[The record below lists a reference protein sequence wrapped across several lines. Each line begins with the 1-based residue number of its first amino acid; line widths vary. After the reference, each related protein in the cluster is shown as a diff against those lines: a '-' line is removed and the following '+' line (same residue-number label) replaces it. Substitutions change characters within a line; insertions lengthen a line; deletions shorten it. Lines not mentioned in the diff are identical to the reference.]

1 MENDDHLAVLNI
13 NVGTAGVLEPEN
25 VKEIRDFID
34 GVFTTFVPGKP
45 FTTTGIRVYAS
56 RGSRWRQVAFQHDVL
71 EQNLLAESTDNLK
84 LYLVRKFEIELNNML
99 EKV

>member
-1 MENDDHLAVLNI
+1 MSFFAQRNCHNLQKGVTKMENDDHLAVLNI

-45 FTTTGIRVYAS
+45 FTTTGIR
-56 RGSRWRQVAFQHDVL
+56 L
-71 EQNLLAESTDNLK
+71 TP
-84 LYLVRKFEIELNNML
+84 EIVTGKQLNGHHFPF
-99 EKV
+99 